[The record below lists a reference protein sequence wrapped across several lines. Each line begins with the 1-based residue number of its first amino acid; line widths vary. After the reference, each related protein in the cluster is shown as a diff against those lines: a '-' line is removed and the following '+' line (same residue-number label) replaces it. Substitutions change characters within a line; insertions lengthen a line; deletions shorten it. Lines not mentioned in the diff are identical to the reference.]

1 MQKMLKTILKTLILN
16 IFRTKLE
23 NCMQAI
29 MLAAIHHK
37 QFSYHLELN

>member
-1 MQKMLKTILKTLILN
+1 MQKMSKTIIKTLILN

-23 NCMQAI
+23 NCKPAI

-37 QFSYHLELN
+37 QFSYDLELN